1 MQLTRM
7 TCLLASYGTILA
19 NGDGRTL
26 YLFTKEPSSKSR
38 CFGACA
44 QAWPPFLSKG
54 KPRAGRGAKAQL
66 LGSTERSDGSI
77 QATYRGHPLHYYEGD
92 TQPGDVGCQNVVEFG
107 GLWLIVAPNGEA
119 IRS

>member
-66 LGSTERSDGSI
+66 LGSTERSDGSA
-77 QATYRGHPLHYYEGD
+77 QVTYRGHRSTTTRAIPSRATSGARTWSSSEGC
-92 TQPGDVGCQNVVEFG
+92 G
-107 GLWLIVAPNGEA
+107 
-119 IRS
+119 

>member
-1 MQLTRM
+1 MAERS
-7 TCLLASYGTILA
+7 TCSRRSRRARAGVWRLQPGLA
-19 NGDGRTL
+19 
-26 YLFTKEPSSKSR
+26 PVP
-38 CFGACA
+38 
-44 QAWPPFLSKG
+44 QQG

-77 QATYRGHPLHYYEGD
+77 QVTYRGHPLHYYEGD
-92 TQPGDVGCQNVVEFG
+92 TQPGEVGCQNVVEFG